1 MNSQT
6 QAVQQK
12 SGKKYLKGVV
22 SELKKV
28 IWPTRK
34 ELVNYEIVVITFCA
48 LAAVGIWVFDFAFRN
63 IITYLIQLQL

>member
-12 SGKKYLKGVV
+12 TGKKYFKGVI
-22 SELKKV
+22 SETKKV

-34 ELVNYEIVVITFCA
+34 ELVKYVAVVVTFSA
-48 LAAVGIWVFDFAFRN
+48 MASFGIWVADIAFRN
-63 IITYLIQLQL
+63 IVTSLIQL

>member
-1 MNSQT
+1 MSTQT

-12 SGKKYLKGVV
+12 TGKKYFKGVV

-34 ELVNYEIVVITFCA
+34 ELVNYEIVVLVFCG
-48 LAAVGIWVFDFAFRN
+48 LAALGIWAFDFAFRN
-63 IITYLIQLQL
+63 AITFLIQL

>member
-1 MNSQT
+1 MNTQT

-12 SGKKYLKGVV
+12 NGKKYLKGVV

-34 ELVNYEIVVITFCA
+34 ELVNYEIVVLVFCG
-48 LAAVGIWVFDFAFRN
+48 LAAMGIWMFDFAFRN
-63 IITYLIQLQL
+63 AITYLIQL

>member
-12 SGKKYLKGVV
+12 TGKKYFKGVI
-22 SELKKV
+22 SETKKV

-34 ELVNYEIVVITFCA
+34 ELFKFVVVVVTFCA
-48 LAAVGIWVFDFAFRN
+48 IASFGIWVADFAFRN
-63 IITYLIQLQL
+63 IITTLIQL